1 MSAVS
6 DLLRDYQHVIE
17 EIRLVTG
24 DDSAFEVV
32 VNGNL
37 VYSKH
42 ATGLPDDPTQDQTGG
57 LNLREVL
64 QGSGVDIRGNEE
76 ARDCFS
82 EMRLNRG

>member
-6 DLLRDYQHVIE
+6 DLLSNYQHVIE

-32 VNGNL
+32 VDGNL

-42 ATGLPDDPTQDQTGG
+42 ATGRHAEPGEV
-57 LNLREVL
+57 LNLFTDL
-64 QGSGVDIRGNEE
+64 MGSDVPRYGEE
-76 ARDCFS
+76 
-82 EMRLNRG
+82 

>member
-6 DLLRDYQHVIE
+6 DLLSNYQHVIE

-24 DDSAFEVV
+24 DDSAFEVG

-42 ATGLPDDPTQDQTGG
+42 ATGRHAEPGEV
-57 LNLREVL
+57 LNLFTDLMESDVPRY
-64 QGSGVDIRGNEE
+64 GEE
-76 ARDCFS
+76 
-82 EMRLNRG
+82 

>member
-6 DLLRDYQHVIE
+6 DLLSDYQHVIE

-32 VNGNL
+32 VDGNL

-42 ATGLPDDPTQDQTGG
+42 ATGRHAEPGEV
-57 LNLREVL
+57 LNLFTDL
-64 QGSGVDIRGNEE
+64 MGSDVPRYGEE
-76 ARDCFS
+76 
-82 EMRLNRG
+82 

>member
-6 DLLRDYQHVIE
+6 DLLSDYQHVIE

-24 DDSAFEVV
+24 DNGAFEVV

-42 ATGLPDDPTQDQTGG
+42 ATGRHAEPG
-57 LNLREVL
+57 EVL
-64 QGSGVDIRGNEE
+64 DLFTNLMGSDVPRYGEE
-76 ARDCFS
+76 
-82 EMRLNRG
+82 

>member
-6 DLLRDYQHVIE
+6 DLLSNYQHVIE

-24 DDSAFEVV
+24 DNSAFEVV

-42 ATGLPDDPTQDQTGG
+42 ATGRHAEPGEV
-57 LNLREVL
+57 LNLFTDLMESDVPRY
-64 QGSGVDIRGNEE
+64 GEE
-76 ARDCFS
+76 
-82 EMRLNRG
+82 